1 MVAAKPGGCARRDTN
16 FDEDVIEHVIE
27 AMVDAVL
34 VVDADGRV
42 TLSNS
47 AAAKLTGFTGEQ
59 LRSMPIAKL
68 LVDDNSGLRTVVR
81 HRIEQGAILRREESW
96 LITSDGERIPVSV
109 TGSPALTPEGG
120 FLGIVLVAR
129 DIREL
134 RQLLTD
140 KEAEIVR
147 RRAAEAELRAL
158 NASIEEQLEQ
168 TRQSLLLAERRST
181 LGTLAGGVGHELRN
195 IAQIQISAVD
205 ELSAALAAN
214 EDVTELARTLL
225 PDLQRVGDHITAH
238 GKRLMQ
244 LARPGSEQV
253 EPIDLDA
260 LVTDMVAMLQRAGK
274 LRHVK
279 VVTDLANGPA
289 VAMVNRIKIEQI
301 LVNLIGN
308 AVDAIGG
315 EPGTITVVVR
325 PSEDQSRVV
334 CEVRDTGAGISPEVI
349 DKIFQPFFTT
359 KPEDK
364 GTGLGLPVA
373 REIVKSYGGTLVV
386 DSQPGTGTA
395 FQFDLPR

>member
-1 MVAAKPGGCARRDTN
+1 M
-16 FDEDVIEHVIE
+16 IEHVIE
-27 AMVDAVL
+27 AMVDTVL

-47 AAAKLTGFTGEQ
+47 AATKITGFSPEQ
-59 LRSMPIAKL
+59 LRSMPIGQL
-68 LVDDNSGLRTVVR
+68 LVDDTSGIRTVVR
-81 HRIEQGAILRREESW
+81 HRIEQGSILRREESW
-96 LITSDGERIPVSV
+96 LVTQAGERIPVSV
-109 TGSPALTPEGG
+109 TGSPALTPDGG
-120 FLGIVLVAR
+120 FVGIVLVAR

-134 RQLLTD
+134 RQLLAD
-140 KEAEIVR
+140 KEAEIGR

-205 ELSAALAAN
+205 ELAASLAAS

-225 PDLQRVGDHITAH
+225 PDLQRVGEHITAH

-244 LARPGSEQV
+244 LARPGSDQLD
-253 EPIDLDA
+253 PIDLDA

-279 VVTDLANGPA
+279 VITKLGEERPIAL
-289 VAMVNRIKIEQI
+289 VNRIKIEQV

-308 AVDAIGG
+308 AVDAIGN
-315 EPGTITVVVR
+315 EQGTITIEVR
-325 PSEDQSRVV
+325 PSDDGRRLV
-334 CEVRDTGAGISPEVI
+334 CEVRDTGVGIAPDVLG
-349 DKIFQPFFTT
+349 KIFQPFFTT

-373 REIVKSYGGTLVV
+373 REIVKSYGGNLTV
-386 DSQPGTGTA
+386 DSKVGAGTT
-395 FQFDLPR
+395 FRFDLPR

>member
-1 MVAAKPGGCARRDTN
+1 M
-16 FDEDVIEHVIE
+16 IEHVIE

-34 VVDADGRV
+34 VVDAEGRV

-47 AAAKLTGFTGEQ
+47 AATKITGFTPEQ
-59 LRSMPIAKL
+59 LRSTPVAQL
-68 LVDDNSGLRTVVR
+68 LVDDTSGIRTVVR
-81 HRIEQGAILRREESW
+81 HRIEQGAVVRREESW
-96 LITSDGERIPVSV
+96 LVTAGGERIPVSV
-109 TGSPALTPEGG
+109 TGSPAITPDGG

-134 RQLLTD
+134 RQLLAD

-147 RRAAEAELRAL
+147 RRAAEADLRAL

-244 LARPGSEQV
+244 LARPGSDQLEA
-253 EPIDLDA
+253 IDLDG
-260 LVTDMVAMLQRAGK
+260 LVIDMVAMLQRAGK

-279 VVTDLANGPA
+279 VVTNLGNGPA
-289 VAMVNRIKIEQI
+289 IAQVNRIKIEQI

-315 EPGTITVVVR
+315 EPGTITVDVR
-325 PSEDQSRVV
+325 PSEDGRRVV
-334 CEVRDTGAGISPEVI
+334 CEVRDTGSGIAPEVL

-373 REIVKSYGGTLVV
+373 REIVKSYGGNLAVE
-386 DSQPGTGTA
+386 SKPGAGTT
-395 FQFDLPR
+395 FRFDLPRS

>member
-1 MVAAKPGGCARRDTN
+1 M
-16 FDEDVIEHVIE
+16 IEHVIE

-34 VVDADGRV
+34 VVDAEGRV

-47 AAAKLTGFTGEQ
+47 AATKITGFTAAQ
-59 LRSMPIAKL
+59 LRSTPVAQL
-68 LVDDNSGLRTVVR
+68 LVDDTSGIRTVVR
-81 HRIEQGAILRREESW
+81 HRIEQGAIVRREESW
-96 LITSDGERIPVSV
+96 LVTANGERIPVSV
-109 TGSPALTPEGG
+109 TGSPAITPEGG

-140 KEAEIVR
+140 KEAEIAR
-147 RRAAEAELRAL
+147 RRAAEADLRAL

-205 ELSAALAAN
+205 ELAAALSAN
-214 EDVTELARTLL
+214 EDITELARTLL

-244 LARPGSEQV
+244 LARPGSDQL

-279 VVTDLANGPA
+279 VVTQLGNGPA
-289 VAMVNRIKIEQI
+289 IAVVNRIKIEQI

-308 AVDAIGG
+308 AVDAIGN
-315 EPGTITVVVR
+315 EQGTITIDVR
-325 PSEDQSRVV
+325 PSGDGRRVI
-334 CEVRDTGAGISPEVI
+334 CEVRDSGAGIAPDVL

-373 REIVKSYGGTLVV
+373 REIVKSYGGNLAV
-386 DSQPGTGTA
+386 DSKLGAGTT
-395 FQFDLPR
+395 FRFDLPR

>member
-1 MVAAKPGGCARRDTN
+1 MVAANPGGRARHDTI
-16 FDEDVIEHVIE
+16 FDEVVIEHVIE

-34 VVDADGRV
+34 VVDADGRI

-47 AAAKLTGFTGEQ
+47 AATKITGFTPEQ
-59 LRSMPIAKL
+59 LRSMPVAQL
-68 LVDDNSGLRTVVR
+68 LVDDSSGLRTVVR
-81 HRIEQGAILRREESW
+81 HRIEQGAVLRREESW
-96 LITSDGERIPVSV
+96 LVTQSGERIPVSV

-134 RQLLTD
+134 RQLLAD

-195 IAQIQISAVD
+195 IAQIQISALD
-205 ELSAALAAN
+205 ELQAALAAS
-214 EDVTELARTLL
+214 DDLAELARALL

-244 LARPGSEQV
+244 LARPGSDQV
-253 EPIDLDA
+253 EPIDLDV

-279 VVTDLANGPA
+279 VNTNLGNGPA
-289 VAMVNRIKIEQI
+289 TVLVNRIKIEQI

-308 AVDAIGG
+308 AVDAIGDD
-315 EPGTITVVVR
+315 PGTITIEVR
-325 PSEDQSRVV
+325 PSEDSRRLV
-334 CEVRDTGAGISPEVI
+334 CEVRDTGSGILPEVL

-373 REIVKSYGGTLVV
+373 SEIVKSYGGNLAV
-386 DSQPGTGTA
+386 DSTVGAGTM
-395 FQFDLPR
+395 FRFDLPR

>member
-1 MVAAKPGGCARRDTN
+1 
-16 FDEDVIEHVIE
+16 VIEHVIE

-34 VVDADGRV
+34 VVDAEGRV

-47 AAAKLTGFTGEQ
+47 AATKVTGFSPEQ
-59 LRSMPIAKL
+59 LRSMPVAQL
-68 LVDDNSGLRTVVR
+68 LVDDTSGIRTVVR
-81 HRIEQGAILRREESW
+81 HRIEQGAVLRREESW
-96 LITSDGERIPVSV
+96 LVTKAGERIPVSV
-109 TGSPALTPEGG
+109 TGSPALTPDGG

-134 RQLLTD
+134 RQLLAD
-140 KEAEIVR
+140 KEAEILR
-147 RRAAEAELRAL
+147 RRAAEAELRSL

-195 IAQIQISAVD
+195 IAQIQISAID

-244 LARPGSEQV
+244 LARPGSDQL

-279 VVTDLANGPA
+279 VVTSLGNGPA
-289 VAMVNRIKIEQI
+289 IAVVNRIKIEQI

-308 AVDAIGG
+308 AVDAIGN
-315 EPGTITVVVR
+315 EQGTITIAVR
-325 PSEDQSRVV
+325 PSDDSRRVV
-334 CEVRDTGAGISPEVI
+334 CEVRDTGVGIAPDVLG
-349 DKIFQPFFTT
+349 KIFQPFFTT

-373 REIVKSYGGTLVV
+373 REIVKSYGGNLTV
-386 DSQPGTGTA
+386 DSKLGAGTT
-395 FQFDLPR
+395 FRFDLPR